1 MSEKRAQKQ
10 LVLITFFPFFRK
22 INIEQLTTADGNG
35 EVVLII
41 LDGFD
46 ELLDEQR
53 QERSV

>member
-1 MSEKRAQKQ
+1 MSEKR
-10 LVLITFFPFFRK
+10 LFLFFRK

-53 QERSV
+53 QEKSV